1 MITIRFIPC
10 FCFVLLLVRLS
21 CPAQIVPT
29 PASVTMG
36 KGHFVF
42 GPKTVIQA
50 GTEDTRLI
58 RVFTQYLLRTWKFE
72 NPMLTGGL
80 ETGRRKQPVVY
91 MGTRGSE
98 NLPAEGYRL
107 SITPDSIVLTGKE
120 AGLFYGI
127 QSLIQLFPNETGA
140 TAMLPCL
147 TIEDRPRFHYR
158 GFMLDVSR
166 HFFTTAQIK
175 ELLDWMA
182 FYKLN
187 RFHWHLTDDEG
198 WRLEI
203 KSYPK
208 LTQVGA
214 RRVPRIEFGGNTLP
228 PQAGEQATDGG
239 FYTQEQVKEIIR
251 YAADRFIEVIP
262 EVDVPGHSMAL
273 IAAYPELSVTRDTG
287 AKVSP
292 GSPMAT
298 WFPQGGFKMH
308 FDNTLNPTDERV
320 YHFLDKVIGEVVA
333 LFPGKYIHIGG
344 DECYK
349 GYWEKDT
356 GVQAFMRQQG
366 IKNTTLLQAYFISR
380 LDKIIGSKGKKLIG
394 WDEICQGDSLGNET
408 VMNRFGEKAAVRQTK
423 QGRDLIL
430 ASHEGNSGLYFDYTQ
445 SISDMEPSHH
455 GGNATPLW
463 HSFLYDPEY
472 QSLSD
477 ENKKHI

>member
-10 FCFVLLLVRLS
+10 FCFALLLVRLS
-21 CPAQIVPT
+21 CPAQVVPT

-36 KGHFVF
+36 KGHFAF
-42 GPKTVIQA
+42 GPKTIIQT
-50 GTEDTRLI
+50 GKEDVRLI
-58 RVFTQYLLRTWKFE
+58 RVFTQYLRRTWKFE

-262 EVDVPGHSMAL
+262 EVDVPGHSMAI

-320 YHFLDKVIGEVVA
+320 YHFLDKVIGEVAA

-349 GYWEKDT
+349 GYWEKDSS
-356 GVQAFMRQQG
+356 VKAFMQRQG

-380 LDKIIGSKGKKLIG
+380 LDKIIRSKGKKLIG
-394 WDEICQGDSLGNET
+394 CGEICPGDSLG
-408 VMNRFGEKAAVRQTK
+408 K
-423 QGRDLIL
+423 
-430 ASHEGNSGLYFDYTQ
+430 
-445 SISDMEPSHH
+445 
-455 GGNATPLW
+455 
-463 HSFLYDPEY
+463 
-472 QSLSD
+472 
-477 ENKKHI
+477 